1 MNSPLIKTRRAVTG
15 VVLALSVA
23 ATSGCAALAAP
34 PGSYDGGAGGRP
46 DPQTGPDPTV
56 PTAEPAPGP
65 PPGPSGSAPDDEA
78 QSAVLVVD
86 DYWTR
91 HWSDTFT
98 GTYTSPRVRGDYDAI
113 PQLTCGG
120 ELVPQDNAIYCPSGD
135 FVAWDGSFMS
145 SDQGAGDSFVYVAI
159 AHEWGHAIQ
168 NRIDPSLVPEAR
180 ELQADCLAGAALG
193 GAIEDGQ
200 LELETGDTE
209 EIVETFVLIGDS
221 EPWTDASS
229 HGTTEQRLAAFEVGI
244 SDGVPGCL
252 PADDGALR

>member
-1 MNSPLIKTRRAVTG
+1 
-15 VVLALSVA
+15 
-23 ATSGCAALAAP
+23 
-34 PGSYDGGAGGRP
+34 
-46 DPQTGPDPTV
+46 
-56 PTAEPAPGP
+56 
-65 PPGPSGSAPDDEA
+65 
-78 QSAVLVVD
+78 
-86 DYWTR
+86 
-91 HWSDTFT
+91 
-98 GTYTSPRVRGDYDAI
+98 
-113 PQLTCGG
+113 
-120 ELVPQDNAIYCPSGD
+120 
-135 FVAWDGSFMS
+135 
-145 SDQGAGDSFVYVAI
+145 
-159 AHEWGHAIQ
+159 
-168 NRIDPSLVPEAR
+168 VPEAR